1 MNSLFKGCNSLISID
16 GRGGVG
22 GVWGEGRV
30 GCSPFLQ
37 SKINTVIITAITIAP
52 ATTIPAIAPPD
63 NLLEESLELL
73 SMERLSSLFN
83 LHQDY
88 LAHY

>member
-1 MNSLFKGCNSLISID
+1 MTVSSLEKGGL
-16 GRGGVG
+16 GGSV
-22 GVWGEGRV
+22 
-30 GCSPFLQ
+30 FLQ
-37 SKINTVIITAITIAP
+37 RQIITVIIIAIPPITP
-52 ATTIPAIAPPD
+52 KTIPVIAPPD